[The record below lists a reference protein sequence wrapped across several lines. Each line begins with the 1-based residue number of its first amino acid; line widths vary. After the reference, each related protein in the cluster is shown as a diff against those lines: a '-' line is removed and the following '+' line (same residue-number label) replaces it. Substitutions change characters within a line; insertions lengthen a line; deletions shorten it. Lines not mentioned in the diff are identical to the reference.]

1 MQLELRSG
9 CNKVLKADSV
19 ELSRKLYKAQ
29 RRAVRVDKHAVCP
42 LSGEAVAKNKQKGRK
57 RQEAKKNIVI
67 FSRGKGSQALVYQE
81 NALQNVLSVPRDSI
95 HWKSVER
102 YKEKFKD

>member
-1 MQLELRSG
+1 MGGGHVVDPAKLIGRIPEGMEIAGLRQKLIKIIADYTLQLELRSG

-67 FSRGKGSQALVYQE
+67 F
-81 NALQNVLSVPRDSI
+81 
-95 HWKSVER
+95 
-102 YKEKFKD
+102 